1 MKITPVDF
9 DNAAVQALLVC
20 HVAEARRMSPPGTS
34 FALDGLGLKAP
45 EIAFFAAWREDELL
59 GFGALKALSADHGEI
74 KSMRTAPCAQRQGV
88 ASALLSRLIALAQ
101 DRGYRRVSLETGDG
115 NDYAPARALY
125 ERFGFVEGE
134 VFGDY
139 PVTPFNRF
147 FHRDL

>member
-1 MKITPVDF
+1 
-9 DNAAVQALLVC
+9 
-20 HVAEARRMSPPGTS
+20 
-34 FALDGLGLKAP
+34 
-45 EIAFFAAWREDELL
+45 
-59 GFGALKALSADHGEI
+59 
-74 KSMRTAPCAQRQGV
+74 MRTAPCAQRQGV